1 MSEDKIKTILQNL
14 MTVSC
19 KKIAKEGTKCYMKQ
33 CKGDCAHFVTALN
46 SLQDVLEDNNAL
58 KHMGI

>member
-14 MTVSC
+14 MTVRC

-33 CKGDCAHFVTALN
+33 CKGDCAHFVLALK
-46 SLQDVLEDNNAL
+46 SLQDVLDDNNAL